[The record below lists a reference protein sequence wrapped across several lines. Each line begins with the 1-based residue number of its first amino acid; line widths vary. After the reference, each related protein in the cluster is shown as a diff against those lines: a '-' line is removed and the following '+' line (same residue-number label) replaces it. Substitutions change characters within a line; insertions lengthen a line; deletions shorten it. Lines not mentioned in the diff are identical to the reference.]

1 MARPVS
7 GGGGDKDPMKL
18 SGQKAGIKLTLV
30 NKQDKV
36 IRHHSSGKR
45 TTSGSGEAL
54 SAGSKR
60 SRNDGETCRAI
71 HTFSAYLCIP
81 ILYMTY
87 DILPGAYTLKC
98 KYA

>member
-60 SRNDGETCRAI
+60 SRNDGETCRTVQCLI
-71 HTFSAYLCIP
+71 V
-81 ILYMTY
+81 
-87 DILPGAYTLKC
+87 
-98 KYA
+98 